1 MRIFKRKK
9 KQNKVQHVVELAMA
23 VLLTIFSLLRDKR
36 K

>member
-9 KQNKVQHVVELAMA
+9 KQNKVQHVVELVMA